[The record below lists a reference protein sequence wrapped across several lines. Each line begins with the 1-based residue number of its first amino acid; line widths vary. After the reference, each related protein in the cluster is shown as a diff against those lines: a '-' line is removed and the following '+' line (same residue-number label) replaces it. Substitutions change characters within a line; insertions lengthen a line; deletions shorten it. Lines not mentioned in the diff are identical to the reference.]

1 MSYNIVRTPI
11 EQDPNTDL
19 TYLVSLSKFLPS
31 YLKLTCFFCQV
42 VQAIARSVI
51 QHEAVILNKKTT
63 HDNNNDQRPTPT
75 TTTDS
80 YKPHPHKHHSQ
91 QQQQQQQQ
99 QQSPSHS
106 LDFAPSEVE
115 GQIFF
120 DGQPVALVPL
130 VTPRPAYS
138 LLLI

>member
-1 MSYNIVRTPI
+1 M
-11 EQDPNTDL
+11 
-19 TYLVSLSKFLPS
+19 
-31 YLKLTCFFCQV
+31 QV
-42 VQAIARSVI
+42 VQAIARSVV
-51 QHEAVILNKKTT
+51 QHEAVMLNKKTT
-63 HDNNNDQRPTPT
+63 NDNDNNNDQRPTAT

-130 VTPRPAYS
+130 VTSPPCPFPTPYLTS
-138 LLLI
+138 L